1 LIKRCGWGLCVLI
14 ALAMAAPAGA
24 GELPSI
30 PCYPGG
36 QVEMEAL
43 LTSEDLLPFL
53 VESLSV
59 EGAASP
65 VARVL
70 EGVTDIQILQMLVE
84 GPVDQQQVIGFY
96 GRIPQAEQMT
106 RVFKQY
112 DSAGSVTL
120 VWSGPKG
127 NGLFGLQIAIVR
139 DQPADSSKVRIQVA
153 RLHGVVDVPTLLK
166 ELESDKLL
174 PA

>member
-65 VARVL
+65 AARVL

-96 GRIPQAEQMT
+96 SRIPQTGGMT

-112 DSAGSVTL
+112 DSAGSVIL
-120 VWSGPKG
+120 VWSGPNG
-127 NGLFGLQIAIVR
+127 QGLFGLQLAMVR
-139 DQPADSSKVRIQVA
+139 DEVAASPRLRIQAA
-153 RLHGVVDVPTLLK
+153 RLHGVVDVPALLK
-166 ELESDKLL
+166 VLESDTLL

>member
-1 LIKRCGWGLCVLI
+1 
-14 ALAMAAPAGA
+14 MAAPAGA
-24 GELPSI
+24 GESPSI
-30 PCYPGG
+30 PYYPGA

-59 EGAASP
+59 EASASP
-65 VARVL
+65 TACAL
-70 EGVTDIQILQMLVE
+70 EGVTDIQMLQMLVE
-84 GPVDQQQVIGFY
+84 CPVDQQQVIGFY
-96 GRIPQAEQMT
+96 GRIPQAGGMT

-112 DSAGSVTL
+112 DRAGSVTL

-127 NGLFGLQIAIVR
+127 NGLFGLRMAIVR
-139 DQPADSSKVRIQVA
+139 DQPADSSKVRVQVA
-153 RLHGVVDVPTLLK
+153 RLQGVVDVPALLK
-166 ELESDKLL
+166 VLESDRLL